1 MQPDLVR
8 SKFYRRMEGSQL
20 MGELNITRLDTGEKT
35 TFQIDG
41 TVIKEQSEISINW
54 CDKCEKWKPLEF
66 GRYDGAQG
74 LSMIWVCMECK

>member
-8 SKFYRRMEGSQL
+8 SEFHRRMEGSQL

>member
-1 MQPDLVR
+1 MQSNLVR
-8 SKFYRRMEGSQL
+8 SEFDRRMEGSEL

>member
-1 MQPDLVR
+1 MQPNLVR
-8 SKFYRRMEGSQL
+8 SKSEWRMEGSQL

-74 LSMIWVCMECK
+74 LTMLWVCMECK